1 MSSGWQLLTR
11 LCPHARSWLAL
22 GITLLLIPA
31 PPLPGAPQA
40 PPMTLMIEIV
50 EGDGAINNVKL
61 RTSREA
67 IVQVEDENHKP
78 VAGATVQFF
87 LSSRGLANPFS
98 HRYLQATTD
107 STGRVRANL
116 LQLKSDPGR
125 LEVRVKANYQGRTAT
140 QTLHQTN
147 TIQTANA
154 GGAGNAGAAS
164 ASTSTGAAAGAAP
177 AAGTAAVAVGVA
189 AVPATG
195 AALTIGAIV
204 VVGAAAAGATVGGLA
219 ATGAIGGGGGKSAT
233 VSVGQPH
240 F

>member
-1 MSSGWQLLTR
+1 MSSGSQFLTGP
-11 LCPHARSWLAL
+11 CPHARSWLAL
-22 GITLLLIPA
+22 GIAFLMIPA
-31 PPLPGAPQA
+31 PPLPGAQQG

-87 LSSRGLANPFS
+87 LSSRGLGNPFS
-98 HRYLQATTD
+98 RRYLQATTD

-125 LEVRVKANYQGRTAT
+125 LEVRVKASYQGRTAT

-147 TIQTANA
+147 TIQAANA

-164 ASTSTGAAAGAAP
+164 ASTSTGAAAGAS
-177 AAGTAAVAVGVA
+177 AVAVGVA